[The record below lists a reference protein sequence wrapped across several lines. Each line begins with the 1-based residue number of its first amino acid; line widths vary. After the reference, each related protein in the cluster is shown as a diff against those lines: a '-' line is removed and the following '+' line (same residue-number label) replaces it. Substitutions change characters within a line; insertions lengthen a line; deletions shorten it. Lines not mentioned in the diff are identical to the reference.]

1 MTSFSRRKVL
11 VGLAIISVSCIVSA
25 FANWLAGPVAGPFLV
40 TGAFSAAVV
49 YLVLFRGAPAGS
61 DQSVLATMISREID
75 HIMIGSAETSYFVD
89 SIKKNIDQNVQTTKT
104 IAESSGQNSRIMA
117 QIASN
122 AETATKVASTVCNQS
137 VAGRVEVN
145 QGLTRIS
152 DASLD
157 AQTALNLMKNLQEK
171 ARSIHGITE
180 QINRISAQTNLL
192 ALNAAI
198 EAARAGEH
206 GRGFAVVAGEVR
218 LLAQNTKDC
227 SDDIGKM
234 VKAMSMEAERA
245 ANDMTELTNKISDAV
260 KNVEQTQRVLK
271 DIESNALE
279 SQSDILEIAAV
290 SQEHLQSTLKIAGMI
305 NEIRNG
311 MLLTEKELPFAAK
324 AAVALTDKIETLFAT
339 LTEFHTGSAHDVI
352 RAVAVSAAAQVGELL
367 TKAVASGQIT
377 ERDLF
382 DRHYVEI
389 PSTNPQKHRTR
400 YDAFTDKVL
409 PAVQEK
415 ILQNMPHLV
424 YAGAVD
430 DKGYFPTHNKKFSQ
444 PLTGDYQTDL
454 INNRT
459 KRIFSDRTGARC
471 GSNTKAFLLQTY
483 KRDTGEVMHDLSAPI
498 YVCGKHW
505 GGFRIGYHSNAAGTA
520 NSVIRRA

>member
-1 MTSFSRRKVL
+1 MTSFSRRNVF
-11 VGLAIISVSCIVSA
+11 VGLTITVGCCIFSA
-25 FANWLAGPVAGPFLV
+25 VINWLAGPLVGPVLVAGV
-40 TGAFSAAVV
+40 TAATVL
-49 YLVLFRGAPAGS
+49 YFVLFRVSPARS
-61 DQSVLATMISREID
+61 DQSILAGIISREID

-89 SIKKNIDQNVQTTKT
+89 AIKKNIDQNVQTTKI
-104 IAESSGQNSRIMA
+104 IAESSSQNSRIMA

-122 AETATKVASTVCNQS
+122 AETATKVASVVCNQS
-137 VAGRVEVN
+137 VSGRAEVN

-152 DASLD
+152 DASHD
-157 AQTALNLMKNLQEK
+157 AQTALGLMKNLQEK

-234 VKAMSMEAERA
+234 VKAMSAEAERA
-245 ANDMTELTNKISDAV
+245 ADDMTTLTNKISDAV
-260 KNVEQTQRVLK
+260 KNVERTQGVLR

-279 SQSDILEIAAV
+279 SQTDIQEIASV
-290 SQEHLQSTLKIAGMI
+290 SQEHLQSTLKIADMI
-305 NEIRNG
+305 SEIRNG

-324 AAVALTDKIETLFAT
+324 AAVALTGKIETLFAT
-339 LTEFHTGSAHDVI
+339 LTEFHTGSTHDAI
-352 RAVAVSAAAQVGELL
+352 REVAMSAAIQIGELL
-367 TKAVASGQIT
+367 TRAVASGQIT

-389 PSTNPQKHRTR
+389 PNTNPQKHRTR

-430 DKGYFPTHNKKFSQ
+430 DQGYFPTHNKKFSQ

-454 INNRT
+454 VNNRT

-498 YVCGKHW
+498 FVCGKHW
-505 GGFRIGYHSNAAGTA
+505 GGFRIGYHSNAPGEGTG
-520 NSVIRRA
+520 